1 MAVIEKDPP
10 KYIDELIHSSFALM
24 TWDCFTNAMPILVL
38 LLSISVLEKRHI
50 PVLDIRI
57 APYSFDFVPVL
68 VLLAVFLSVYF
79 VVHFVLCMSIILRL
93 LLKKYGF

>member
-10 KYIDELIHSSFALM
+10 KSIDELIHSSFTL
-24 TWDCFTNAMPILVL
+24 TTRDCFTNALPILVL
-38 LLSISVLEKRHI
+38 LLSMSVLEKRHI

-57 APYSFDFVPVL
+57 ASYSFDFVPIL

-79 VVHFVLCMSIILRL
+79 VVHFVQCMSIILTL
-93 LLKKYGF
+93 LWEKYGF

>member
-10 KYIDELIHSSFALM
+10 KSIDELIHSSFTVM
-24 TWDCFTNAMPILVL
+24 TRDCFTNAMPILVL

-68 VLLAVFLSVYF
+68 VFLSVYF

-93 LLKKYGF
+93 LWKKYGF